1 MRGTMSSKSLY
12 TAVAVTGV
20 LALAALLPDNT
31 WSKPMND
38 VAPAPRPPRLHK
50 VQTITRTTQVKR
62 QRGDVERDVPKYTPL
77 DAVKMAYEDA
87 LAVAAANDPHVPV
100 QYVRYLSVHNQPK
113 SKRILYKQTVDFTV
127 NSLSKKR
134 IIVRTAALPGNVEDP
149 IVIRINLKDYGISPK
164 AWDSLAENGSG
175 QSPIPEPY
183 FHQFITNPG
192 EEEYEEEYETT
203 TVYETKWVTNEFGQ
217 QVQQRVPVEKKVKTG
232 RKVKKKAYDG
242 KPSKIYAAASWLAHQ
257 DGGKLITNLIGLTQT
272 RNPVVRADWFTVYA
286 WWAPQYYVL
295 LGLDPKGGTD
305 QFDQL
310 VAADDRAKLSQVA
323 SITNTKIVALH
334 NRILIRIP
342 TINGYVGG
350 YYWATNDTDKG
361 IDDEDYLNNI
371 ATFDHPKIAAQE
383 LIGTLLNTLQV
394 YALADGKK
402 NLLNV
407 ANASIAIHSDVEPT
421 KLADKQV
428 YAGRN
433 CVFCHKEGIY
443 PIKCQ
448 FRDISQR
455 KIALFV
461 AQRYGKKVDE
471 KTAEKIQDA
480 FAPSQDGVVT
490 HDQAIYTTAIKAC
503 NNLAPGVNAAQLE
516 TLTWGYYDAPITM
529 ERLAW
534 DVGWPVDKLDT
545 ALRLGVGL
553 DHTVTGLLQDPP
565 VRPDILTYE
574 RQGFQA
580 LELFLIGIEV
590 EAAKRHLSVDKFLE
604 PYLKKK

>member
-1 MRGTMSSKSLY
+1 MA
-12 TAVAVTGV
+12 TA
-20 LALAALLPDNT
+20 ALAMAVLLPDNS
-31 WSKPMND
+31 WSKSTKTD
-38 VAPAPRPPRLHK
+38 VAPLPRSPRLHNI
-50 VQTITRTTQVKR
+50 QMTTRTTQVKR
-62 QRGDVERDVPKYTPL
+62 QRAGEAADTPRFTPL
-77 DAVKMAYEDA
+77 DAAKLAYEDA
-87 LAVAAANDPHVPV
+87 LAVAAANDPQVPV
-100 QYVRYLSVHNQPK
+100 QYVRYLSLHNQPK
-113 SKRILYKQTVDFTV
+113 AKRIKYKQTLDFTT
-127 NSLSKKR
+127 NSLSRKR
-134 IIVRTAALPGNVEDP
+134 IIVRLAALPGNVEDP
-149 IVIRINLKDYGISPK
+149 IVIRVNLKDYGISPK
-164 AWDSLAENGSG
+164 AWDSLVENGSG

-183 FHQFITNPG
+183 FHQFIAKSD
-192 EEEYEEEYETT
+192 EDEYEDEYETET
-203 TVYETKWVTNEFGQ
+203 TYETKWVTNSFGQ
-217 QVQQRVPVEKKVKTG
+217 QVQERVPVEKKVKTG
-232 RKVKKKAYDG
+232 RKIKKKSYDG
-242 KPSKIYAAASWLAHQ
+242 KPSKIYAAASWLAYQ
-257 DGGKLITNLIGLTQT
+257 DGGRLISSLIGLTQT
-272 RNPVVRADWFTVYA
+272 RNPIVRADWFTVYA

-295 LGLDPKGGTD
+295 LGLDPKGTTD

-310 VAADDRAKLSQVA
+310 VLADERARQSQVA

-334 NRILIRIP
+334 NRILIRLP

-371 ATFDHPKIAAQE
+371 ATFEHPKIAAQE
-383 LIGTLLNTLQV
+383 LIGTLLNTLQA
-394 YALADGKK
+394 YALADAKK

-407 ANASIAIHSDVEPT
+407 AAAGIAIHSDVEPT
-421 KLADKQV
+421 KLTDKQV

-455 KIALFV
+455 KIALFIT
-461 AQRYGKKVDE
+461 QRYAKKIDR

-480 FAPSQDGVVT
+480 FMPSQDGVVT
-490 HDQAIYTTAIKAC
+490 HDQAVYTTAIKAC

-516 TLTWGYYDAPITM
+516 TLTWDYYDGAITM

-534 DVGWPVDKLDT
+534 DVGWPVDKLDA

-553 DHTVTGLLQDPP
+553 DHTLTGLLQDPP

-580 LELFLIGIEV
+580 LELFLVGIEV
-590 EAAKRHLSVDKFLE
+590 EAAKRHISVDKFLE